1 MFAITHRISTAWR
14 KLKGTR
20 LRTYA
25 FREAPMERSSPAD
38 LSENPAVDLPPAP
51 QDIAKEHPDVWAALQ
66 QLGAA
71 LTHAGPLDGRT
82 TRLVHLALAI
92 GANSHGAV
100 HSHARRGLDEGLTA
114 AELEHVALLAATTL
128 GWPQAV
134 KGLTWIK
141 DVTQGLSDE

>member
-1 MFAITHRISTAWR
+1 
-14 KLKGTR
+14 
-20 LRTYA
+20 
-25 FREAPMERSSPAD
+25 MEQPAPAD
-38 LSENPAVDLPPAP
+38 LSENPTVTLPSTA
-51 QDIAKEHPDVWAALQ
+51 QLIAKDYPDVWAAFQ

-71 LTHAGPLDGRT
+71 VNQAGPLDGRT
-82 TRLVHLALAI
+82 KRLVHLALAI

-100 HSHARRGLDEGLTA
+100 HSHARRGLAEGLST

-141 DVTQGLSDE
+141 DVTQAPSDE